1 MQYREDREH
10 QSTDKYLY
18 PTDYSLAGKTF
29 VLAMDDG
36 ETYTVRFLTGEAL
49 MWAKQG
55 EPFRWEKYACLES
68 EESSYFVVS
77 YRASQPVRTCIA
89 LVLDTEQSLVT
100 ACYSRQG
107 YYPKRPRLVKT
118 DFIFGA
124 IQVDGQPLPIK
135 RHCFTSDLNG
145 KQITWRYSSG
155 FLNTHLYIDSNY
167 YRIRPIRQAFG
178 QETEGDSKDPLF
190 EEPSSYIKIKDGM
203 YLISFIENNLN
214 KYDPLRGGNNLIV
227 LTNEKKMFDVG
238 RTFCLNK
245 EQKPDGGV
253 FIAYGEVTD
262 EYVELAHL
270 PSPYRV

>member
-1 MQYREDREH
+1 MQYREDRQH
-10 QSTDKYLY
+10 ISTDKYQY
-18 PTDYSLAGKTF
+18 PTDDSLAGKTF
-29 VLAMDDG
+29 VLAMDNG
-36 ETYTVRFLTGEAL
+36 EDYTIRFLTGEAL
-49 MWAKQG
+49 MWARQG

-68 EESSYFVVS
+68 DETTFFVVS
-77 YRASQPVRTCIA
+77 YLASAAIRTCIA

-124 IQVDGQPLPIK
+124 IRRDGQPLPMK

-145 KQITWRYSSG
+145 KQVTWRYSSG

-167 YRIRPIRQAFG
+167 YRIRPVRQPGG
-178 QETEGDSKDPLF
+178 QPAGDDSGEPLF
-190 EEPSSYIKIKDGM
+190 EEPGTYIKIKEGF
-203 YLISFIENNLN
+203 YLISFIEDNLN
-214 KYDPLRGGNNLIV
+214 RYDPLRGGNNLII

-238 RTFCLNK
+238 RTFCLNGK
-245 EQKPDGGV
+245 QEPEGGV
-253 FIAYGEVTD
+253 FIAYGEETD
-262 EYVELAHL
+262 EYIELAHV